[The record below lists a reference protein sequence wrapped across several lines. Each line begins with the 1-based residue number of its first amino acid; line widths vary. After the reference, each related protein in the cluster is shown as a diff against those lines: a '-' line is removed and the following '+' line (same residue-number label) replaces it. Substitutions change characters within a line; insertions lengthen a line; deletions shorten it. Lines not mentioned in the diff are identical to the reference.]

1 MMSTT
6 NTEPAE
12 AVTVDVEAL
21 WLLQAMLDIPTLPPE
36 LRSLPYGAAPNTDW
50 LNADPR
56 VEVLQRNG
64 LVGPDRTVVEALAHR
79 LQTLAVPDVEIVIL
93 ISHGEIQWP
102 GPIDVDDPETW
113 KLTSPAE
120 QLSVVLARRDG
131 RWVSGVRGGEHLT
144 LDDVDGAAG
153 LAWVANTVS
162 SLFDAFAP
170 GEPSRLVAMN
180 LPFEDLRAAAAE
192 RTRIG
197 DAHPARDLP
206 LRGLGVPPAAVAELA
221 ELMDGPA
228 AEAVVY
234 ARAHTDTRASSS
246 GCTLD
251 VRATPAGRVVLYRMP
266 SRPGATQDWMTITPA
281 TASQVTQGLQAVLS
295 SLNVADWTHH
305 RRMG

>member
-1 MMSTT
+1 MLTMR
-6 NTEPAE
+6 TEPAE

-21 WLLQAMLDIPTLPPE
+21 WILQAMLDIPTLPPE
-36 LRSLPYGAAPNTDW
+36 LRSLPYGAAQNKDW

-56 VEVLQRNG
+56 VDTLQRDG
-64 LVGPDRTVVEALAHR
+64 LVGPNREVLEAVAHR
-79 LQTLAVPDVEIVIL
+79 LQALAVPDVELVIL
-93 ISHGEIQWP
+93 ISHGEIHWP

-113 KLTSPAE
+113 KLTAPQE

-131 RWVSGVRGGEHLT
+131 RWVSGVRGGEHIT

-153 LAWVANTVS
+153 FAWVADIVTR
-162 SLFDAFAP
+162 LFDAFVL

-180 LPFEDLRAAAAE
+180 LPFDDLRAVAQE
-192 RTRIG
+192 RARI
-197 DAHPARDLP
+197 DKNNPRRDVP
-206 LRGLGVPPAAVAELA
+206 LRSLGVPPAAVAELA
-221 ELMDGPA
+221 ELIDSPA

-234 ARAHTDTRASSS
+234 ARAHTDTRVSSS

-266 SRPGATQDWMTITPA
+266 TRPGATQDWMTITPA
-281 TASQVTQGLQAVLS
+281 TVTQVTQGLQAVLS
-295 SLNVADWTHH
+295 SLNVSDWAHH